1 MKARFLA
8 LALTLCTTS
17 AMAQATID
25 LDVLAA
31 ESGLTQRQLGML
43 FGAHGAYSE
52 FRSSYVQV
60 RNKFTRAVGKDRYEA
75 LLAVYKARQEG
86 RQVAATVA
94 RKAKAGS

>member
-1 MKARFLA
+1 MKARLFA
-8 LALTLCTTS
+8 LALPLCSTT

-52 FRSSYVQV
+52 FRASYVQV
-60 RNKFTRAVGKDRYEA
+60 RRKFTESVGRERYEA

-86 RQVAATVA
+86 RQVAASVL
-94 RKAKAGS
+94 RKAKSDS